1 MHPERLA
8 TNDWFFEGI
17 VSSVEF
23 FRDTNID
30 FLGKKWYFLTFS
42 LIFSVAGLLS
52 MAFWHGIPLGVDFRG
67 GTLVYVKYAHTP
79 DPSAIHHDIDHAG
92 LKNARVQRYGQASNN
107 EVLIALDIQETSEQA
122 LDKGK
127 TQIIQALESHAVP
140 GKQDLNNSSS
150 LTIANYL
157 LEKDPLHLGSGS
169 DANPRYTAIA
179 QAIVNYRDK
188 TKSGVLDSIDELKSV
203 ADPAVVASLQD
214 NFFVSDFGIRN
225 VEIVGPQ
232 VGGQLRRQAILATL
246 YSLAGMLIYLAFRF
260 EWIYGVAAVL
270 TVFHDTLITVG
281 AFSLLN
287 WEISLTVIAAILTL
301 IGYSNND
308 TIVVFDRIRENIKLL
323 RRDKLAD
330 IVNKSINQT
339 LSRTILTAGLTFL
352 TVLALFLFGG
362 EVLHG
367 FSLALVIGILI
378 GTYSSIAIAAPIL
391 VAYQEWRGG
400 RGKPPVAMPLR
411 SGTGNRPAQPKEK
424 VKV

>member
-1 MHPERLA
+1 M
-8 TNDWFFEGI
+8 
-17 VSSVEF
+17 EF

-42 LIFSVAGLLS
+42 LIFSVAGIIS
-52 MAFWHGIPLGVDFRG
+52 MGHRWMTTGSPVPLGVDFRG
-67 GTLVYVKYAHTP
+67 GTLVYVKYSHTP
-79 DPSAIHHDIDHAG
+79 NPSAVHADIDRAG
-92 LKNARVQRYGQASNN
+92 LKNARVQRYGVPGNN
-107 EVLIALDIQETSEQA
+107 ELLIQLDIQETSEQA

-127 TQIIQALESHAVP
+127 NQIIQALESHAVP

-157 LEKDPLHLGSGS
+157 LEKDPLHLGT
-169 DANPRYTAIA
+169 DANARYTAVA
-179 QAIVNYRDK
+179 QGIVNYRDK
-188 TKSGVLDSIDELKSV
+188 TKGGVLSSIDELKSV
-203 ADPAVVASLQD
+203 VDPAVVTSLQES
-214 NFFVSDFGIRN
+214 FFVSDFGIRN

-232 VGGQLRRQAILATL
+232 VGQQLRKQAILATL
-246 YSLAGMLIYLAFRF
+246 YSLAGMLIYLALRF

-281 AFSLLN
+281 IFSLLDR
-287 WEISLTVIAAILTL
+287 EISLTVIAAILTL

-323 RRDKLAD
+323 RRDKLSD

-362 EVLHG
+362 EVLHN

-391 VAYQEWRGG
+391 VAYQDWRSG
-400 RGKPPVAMPLR
+400 RGKQPISMPLR
-411 SGTGNRPAQPKEK
+411 TGSGPAQSKEK

>member
-1 MHPERLA
+1 
-8 TNDWFFEGI
+8 
-17 VSSVEF
+17 VEF
-23 FRDTNID
+23 FKNTNID

-42 LIFSVAGLLS
+42 LIFSVAGVLS
-52 MAFWHGIPLGVDFRG
+52 MAFWHGVPLGVDFRG

-79 DPSAIHHDIDHAG
+79 DPSAIHNEIERAG
-92 LKNARVQRYGQASNN
+92 LKNARVQRYGQVANN

-127 TQIIQALESHAVP
+127 LQIIQALESNSAG

-150 LTIANYL
+150 IAISNYL

-169 DANPRYTAIA
+169 DIDANARYTQIA
-179 QAIVNYRDK
+179 QAIVDDRDK
-188 TKSGVLDSIDELKSV
+188 TRGGVLGSIDELKSV
-203 ADPAVVASLQD
+203 VDPAVVASLAD
-214 NFFVSDFGIRN
+214 NYYVSDFGIRN

-232 VGGQLRRQAILATL
+232 VGKQLRGQAIRATL
-246 YSLAGMLIYLAFRF
+246 YSLAGMLIYLGFRF

-281 AFSLLN
+281 AFSLLDK
-287 WEISLTVIAAILTL
+287 EISLTVIAAILTL

-352 TVLALFLFGG
+352 TVLALYLFGG
-362 EVLHG
+362 EVLHN

-391 VAYQEWRGG
+391 VAYQEWRGE
-400 RGKPPVAMPLR
+400 RGKKPIAMPLR
-411 SGTGNRPAQPKEK
+411 SGGNPTQPKEK
-424 VKV
+424 VKA